1 MWERVQGREFLC
13 YFLTIK
19 SKKWTHSIWLLDA
32 DKLFRSPSMTYQ
44 GFDISGLQFPA
55 EIPQGLGQITFSE
68 QDIVKPF
75 PTEHVGKYDVV
86 HVRLLV
92 QALKEEDV
100 ETAVWNV
107 AALLRMF
114 VSTYLLIYKER
125 AIN

>member
-1 MWERVQGREFLC
+1 MWERVQGREFPC
-13 YFLTIK
+13 YFLTTK

-32 DKLFRSPSMTYQ
+32 AKLFRSPSMIYQ

-75 PTEHVGKYDVV
+75 PTEHLGKYDVV

-92 QALKEEDV
+92 QALKEED
-100 ETAVWNV
+100 
-107 AALLRMF
+107 
-114 VSTYLLIYKER
+114 
-125 AIN
+125 